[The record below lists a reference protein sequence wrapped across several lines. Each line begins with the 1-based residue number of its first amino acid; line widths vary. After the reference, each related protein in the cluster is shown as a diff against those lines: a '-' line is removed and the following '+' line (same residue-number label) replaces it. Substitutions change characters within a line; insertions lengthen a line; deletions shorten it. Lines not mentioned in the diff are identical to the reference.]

1 MELLIR
7 WRCPCLPPRELC
19 RYCQGKGHLE
29 RWVPRELV
37 RHVVGGQDFVIR
49 DRSVAPSPDRS
60 ALSSAAVLPL
70 VKRDTAGSTLFVDG
84 LPQRFTA
91 DRLKDLFAPFGTV
104 LWSRVVS
111 GFSGDCSG
119 FGYVD
124 LATSQEALKAVK
136 ALDGCEVEGQ
146 YLVVMVS
153 TRAPHALQAQ
163 RLLELNSGKAF
174 CELCLRSH
182 LEGAQPSPEELLDA
196 FNYLYECYRFVGIC
210 FECRKTAQVFSASS
224 NP

>member
-7 WRCPCLPPRELC
+7 WHCPCLPPRELC
-19 RYCQGKGHLE
+19 RFCRGNGYLE
-29 RWVPRELV
+29 RWLSQELV
-37 RHVVGGQDFVIR
+37 RHVVGGQVFLIR
-49 DRSVAPSPDRS
+49 DRSIAPSPHSS
-60 ALSSAAVLPL
+60 ALSSVAVLPL
-70 VKRDTAGSTLFVDG
+70 VKRDTTGSTLFVDG
-84 LPQRFTA
+84 LPQHFTA

-104 LWSRVVS
+104 LWSRVVA

-124 LATSQEALKAVK
+124 MAMPHQALKAVK
-136 ALDGCEVEGQ
+136 TLDGYEIDGK

-174 CELCLRSH
+174 CELCIRSH
-182 LEGAQPSPEELLDA
+182 LAGAQPSREELLDA
-196 FNYLYECYRFVGIC
+196 FNYLYECHRFVGMC
-210 FECRKTAQVFSASS
+210 FECWKVTQVFSASS
-224 NP
+224 NS